1 MKPELLLSVDSKQ
14 SFWIDPRTKLYML
27 VIFSIVMIDGKTDGI
42 SFWLKPILALIPFF
56 LLLSGRRKKIAIIYL
71 IVFIVSWTVN
81 VFLVPYMGLIGTI
94 IISLLAQFGTRW
106 FPSAMMG
113 YYLLSTTKVSEFVLA
128 MQRMHIPEAF
138 IIPFSVMFRF
148 FPTISEEAGS
158 IGKRYA
164 YERNH
169 GEKFFKNPQAV
180 LEYRIV
186 PLMMSVVTIGNDLSA
201 AALTRGLGNGKKRTS
216 ICKIGFHWKDFALM
230 IIVTAALLVFLLFR
244 RAEMIEFK
252 DVAFQYE
259 QGSSKGKIENINL
272 TIHDGEVVLIC
283 GESGCGKTTL
293 TRLINGLIPHY
304 YEGTLTGQTIV
315 EGIDV
320 KNVSLYALSGV
331 VGSVFQ
337 NPRTQFFT
345 VDTTSEIA
353 FGCEN
358 LAIDAD
364 EINLRIEKTV
374 GALKIEDLLNRS
386 LFALSGGEKQKIAC
400 ASVSAM
406 EPDIFVLD
414 EPSSNLDIKS
424 IRELKDVLRKWKA
437 QGKTIVIAEHRL
449 YYLMDIADRVLYMQ
463 GGQIKENLSISDF
476 KKKSTGELHALG
488 LRTLQS
494 EDFSKMQ
501 STVCATKQLYIRDF
515 EVSYKNASGGKTKK
529 RKVLDISDLMIP
541 QGSVVGVVGNNG
553 AGKTTFANNL
563 CGLLKTAKGCMSM
576 NGKTYMAN
584 QRIKTCYMV
593 MQDVNHQLF
602 TESVMDEIL
611 LSLDNSDEE
620 KAVHEAES
628 IMESL
633 HISEFRDAH
642 PMSLSGG
649 QKQRVAIASA
659 IASDKQVIV
668 FDEPTS
674 GLDYRHMK
682 KVAENLRELSS
693 LGKTL
698 FIVTHDPELIAECC
712 NYFVFI
718 ENGKVLWS
726 DGWNRISRERLQKFF
741 AFEDD

>member
-1 MKPELLLSVDSKQ
+1 
-14 SFWIDPRTKLYML
+14 
-27 VIFSIVMIDGKTDGI
+27 
-42 SFWLKPILALIPFF
+42 
-56 LLLSGRRKKIAIIYL
+56 
-71 IVFIVSWTVN
+71 
-81 VFLVPYMGLIGTI
+81 
-94 IISLLAQFGTRW
+94 
-106 FPSAMMG
+106 
-113 YYLLSTTKVSEFVLA
+113 
-128 MQRMHIPEAF
+128 
-138 IIPFSVMFRF
+138 
-148 FPTISEEAGS
+148 
-158 IGKRYA
+158 
-164 YERNH
+164 
-169 GEKFFKNPQAV
+169 
-180 LEYRIV
+180 
-186 PLMMSVVTIGNDLSA
+186 
-201 AALTRGLGNGKKRTS
+201 
-216 ICKIGFHWKDFALM
+216 
-230 IIVTAALLVFLLFR
+230 
-244 RAEMIEFK
+244 MIEFK

-259 QGSSKGKIENINL
+259 QGSSKGKIKNINL

-364 EINLRIEKTV
+364 EINSRIEKTV

-593 MQDVNHQLF
+593 MQEVNHQLF
-602 TESVMDEIL
+602 TESVKDEIAI
-611 LSLDNSDEE
+611 SMVREN
-620 KAVHEAES
+620 AEQAQK
-628 IMESL
+628 I
-633 HISEFRDAH
+633 ISELDLLVVQERH

-649 QKQRVAIASA
+649 QKQRVALASA
-659 IASDKQVIV
+659 IASNRSIL
-668 FDEPTS
+668 FLDEPTS
-674 GLDYRHMK
+674 GLDFRHMK
-682 KVAENLRELSS
+682 EVADLLRQLQRD
-693 LGKTL
+693 GDTVYV
-698 FIVTHDPELIAECC
+698 ITHDLELILECC
-712 NYFVFI
+712 TNVIHFQDGTIVDQYQVDEAGLRKIKNYFAG
-718 ENGKVLWS
+718 EN
-726 DGWNRISRERLQKFF
+726 RLTSVTKQ
-741 AFEDD
+741 

>member
-1 MKPELLLSVDSKQ
+1 
-14 SFWIDPRTKLYML
+14 
-27 VIFSIVMIDGKTDGI
+27 
-42 SFWLKPILALIPFF
+42 
-56 LLLSGRRKKIAIIYL
+56 
-71 IVFIVSWTVN
+71 
-81 VFLVPYMGLIGTI
+81 
-94 IISLLAQFGTRW
+94 
-106 FPSAMMG
+106 
-113 YYLLSTTKVSEFVLA
+113 
-128 MQRMHIPEAF
+128 
-138 IIPFSVMFRF
+138 
-148 FPTISEEAGS
+148 
-158 IGKRYA
+158 
-164 YERNH
+164 
-169 GEKFFKNPQAV
+169 
-180 LEYRIV
+180 
-186 PLMMSVVTIGNDLSA
+186 
-201 AALTRGLGNGKKRTS
+201 
-216 ICKIGFHWKDFALM
+216 
-230 IIVTAALLVFLLFR
+230 
-244 RAEMIEFK
+244 MIEFK
-252 DVAFQYE
+252 DVSFQYE

-315 EGIDV
+315 EGVDV

-358 LAIDAD
+358 LGIDAE
-364 EINLRIEKTV
+364 EINSRIERTV
-374 GALKIEDLLNRS
+374 DELKIEDLLNRS

-406 EPDIFVLD
+406 EPSILVLD
-414 EPSSNLDIKS
+414 EPSSNLDIRS
-424 IRELKDVLRKWKA
+424 IRELKNVLKKWKS

-449 YYLMDIADRVLYMQ
+449 YYLMDIADRVLLMQ
-463 GGQIKENLSISDF
+463 DGHIKENYSVSDF
-476 KKKSTGELHALG
+476 REKSTDELHTLG

-494 EDFSKMQ
+494 EDFSRMQ
-501 STVCATKQLYIRDF
+501 SVVSATKQLYIRDF
-515 EVSYKNASGGKTKK
+515 EASYKDSSGRKK
-529 RKVLDISDLMIP
+529 KKQKVLDISDLMIP
-541 QGSVVGVVGNNG
+541 QGSVVGVIGNNG

-563 CGLLKTAKGCMSM
+563 SGMLQTGKGCMSM
-576 NGKTYMAN
+576 DGKTYMAN
-584 QRIKTCYMV
+584 QRLKVCYMV

-602 TESVMDEIL
+602 TESVLDEIM
-611 LSLDNSDEE
+611 LSLDNTDEE
-620 KAVHEAES
+620 KAMLEAER
-628 IMESL
+628 IMENL
-633 HISEFRDAH
+633 HISEFKEAH

-659 IASDKQVIV
+659 LASDKQIIV

-674 GLDYRHMK
+674 GLDYQHMK

-726 DGWNRISRERLQKFF
+726 DGWNRISRERLQRFF
-741 AFEDD
+741 AFEGD

>member
-1 MKPELLLSVDSKQ
+1 
-14 SFWIDPRTKLYML
+14 
-27 VIFSIVMIDGKTDGI
+27 
-42 SFWLKPILALIPFF
+42 
-56 LLLSGRRKKIAIIYL
+56 
-71 IVFIVSWTVN
+71 
-81 VFLVPYMGLIGTI
+81 
-94 IISLLAQFGTRW
+94 
-106 FPSAMMG
+106 
-113 YYLLSTTKVSEFVLA
+113 
-128 MQRMHIPEAF
+128 
-138 IIPFSVMFRF
+138 
-148 FPTISEEAGS
+148 
-158 IGKRYA
+158 
-164 YERNH
+164 
-169 GEKFFKNPQAV
+169 
-180 LEYRIV
+180 
-186 PLMMSVVTIGNDLSA
+186 
-201 AALTRGLGNGKKRTS
+201 
-216 ICKIGFHWKDFALM
+216 
-230 IIVTAALLVFLLFR
+230 
-244 RAEMIEFK
+244 MIEFK

-364 EINLRIEKTV
+364 EINSRIEKTV

-386 LFALSGGEKQKIAC
+386 LFALSGGEKQKVAC

-449 YYLMDIADRVLYMQ
+449 YYLMDIADRILYMQ

-515 EVSYKNASGGKTKK
+515 EVSYK
-529 RKVLDISDLMIP
+529 
-541 QGSVVGVVGNNG
+541 
-553 AGKTTFANNL
+553 
-563 CGLLKTAKGCMSM
+563 
-576 NGKTYMAN
+576 
-584 QRIKTCYMV
+584 
-593 MQDVNHQLF
+593 
-602 TESVMDEIL
+602 
-611 LSLDNSDEE
+611 LSL
-620 KAVHEAES
+620 
-628 IMESL
+628 I
-633 HISEFRDAH
+633 HI
-642 PMSLSGG
+642 
-649 QKQRVAIASA
+649 
-659 IASDKQVIV
+659 
-668 FDEPTS
+668 
-674 GLDYRHMK
+674 
-682 KVAENLRELSS
+682 
-693 LGKTL
+693 
-698 FIVTHDPELIAECC
+698 
-712 NYFVFI
+712 
-718 ENGKVLWS
+718 
-726 DGWNRISRERLQKFF
+726 
-741 AFEDD
+741 

>member
-1 MKPELLLSVDSKQ
+1 
-14 SFWIDPRTKLYML
+14 
-27 VIFSIVMIDGKTDGI
+27 
-42 SFWLKPILALIPFF
+42 
-56 LLLSGRRKKIAIIYL
+56 
-71 IVFIVSWTVN
+71 
-81 VFLVPYMGLIGTI
+81 
-94 IISLLAQFGTRW
+94 
-106 FPSAMMG
+106 
-113 YYLLSTTKVSEFVLA
+113 
-128 MQRMHIPEAF
+128 
-138 IIPFSVMFRF
+138 
-148 FPTISEEAGS
+148 
-158 IGKRYA
+158 
-164 YERNH
+164 
-169 GEKFFKNPQAV
+169 
-180 LEYRIV
+180 
-186 PLMMSVVTIGNDLSA
+186 
-201 AALTRGLGNGKKRTS
+201 
-216 ICKIGFHWKDFALM
+216 
-230 IIVTAALLVFLLFR
+230 
-244 RAEMIEFK
+244 MIEFK
-252 DVAFQYE
+252 DVSFQYE

-304 YEGTLTGQTIV
+304 YEGTLSGQTIV

-358 LAIDAD
+358 LAINAD

-374 GALKIEDLLNRS
+374 SALKIENLLNRS

-406 EPDIFVLD
+406 EPNIFVLD

-424 IRELKDVLRKWKA
+424 IRELKNVLREWKR

-463 GGQIKENLSISDF
+463 DGQIKENLSISDF
-476 KKKSTGELHALG
+476 KKKSADELHTLG

-494 EDFSKMQ
+494 EDFCKMQ
-501 STVCATKQLYIRDF
+501 SVACATKQLYISDF
-515 EVSYKNASGGKTKK
+515 EAFYKNASDGRKKK
-529 RKVLDISDLMIP
+529 RKVLDISELMIP
-541 QGSVVGVVGNNG
+541 QGAVVGVIGNNG
-553 AGKTTFANNL
+553 AGKTTFAYTL
-563 CGLLKTAKGCMSM
+563 CGLLRAAKGYMSM
-576 NGKTYMAN
+576 NGKTYMQN
-584 QRIKTCYMV
+584 QRLKICYTV

-602 TESVMDEIL
+602 TESVIDEIL
-611 LSLDNSDEE
+611 LGLDNSDVE
-620 KAVHEAES
+620 KATSEAER

-633 HISEFRDAH
+633 HISEFRNAH

-682 KVAENLRELSS
+682 KVAENLQKLSS

-726 DGWNRISRERLQKFF
+726 DGWNRISRERLQQFF
-741 AFEDD
+741 AFEE

>member
-1 MKPELLLSVDSKQ
+1 
-14 SFWIDPRTKLYML
+14 
-27 VIFSIVMIDGKTDGI
+27 
-42 SFWLKPILALIPFF
+42 
-56 LLLSGRRKKIAIIYL
+56 
-71 IVFIVSWTVN
+71 
-81 VFLVPYMGLIGTI
+81 
-94 IISLLAQFGTRW
+94 
-106 FPSAMMG
+106 
-113 YYLLSTTKVSEFVLA
+113 
-128 MQRMHIPEAF
+128 
-138 IIPFSVMFRF
+138 
-148 FPTISEEAGS
+148 
-158 IGKRYA
+158 
-164 YERNH
+164 
-169 GEKFFKNPQAV
+169 
-180 LEYRIV
+180 
-186 PLMMSVVTIGNDLSA
+186 
-201 AALTRGLGNGKKRTS
+201 
-216 ICKIGFHWKDFALM
+216 
-230 IIVTAALLVFLLFR
+230 
-244 RAEMIEFK
+244 MIEFK
-252 DVAFQYE
+252 DVSFQYE

-304 YEGTLTGQTIV
+304 YEGTLSGQTIV

-358 LAIDAD
+358 LAISAD
-364 EINLRIEKTV
+364 EINLRIEKTA

-424 IRELKDVLRKWKA
+424 IRELKNVLREWKA

-463 GGQIKENLSISDF
+463 DGQIKENLSISDF
-476 KKKSTGELHALG
+476 KRKSTDELHMLG
-488 LRTLQS
+488 LRALQS

-501 STVCATKQLYIRDF
+501 SVVCATKQLYIRDF
-515 EVSYKNASGGKTKK
+515 EASYKNASDGRKKK
-529 RKVLDISDLMIP
+529 RKVLDISELMIP
-541 QGSVVGVVGNNG
+541 QGAVVGVIGNNG
-553 AGKTTFANNL
+553 AGKTTFAYNL
-563 CGLLKTAKGCMSM
+563 CGLLRAAKGYMSM
-576 NGKTYMAN
+576 NGKTYIQN
-584 QRIKTCYMV
+584 QRLKICYMV

-602 TESVMDEIL
+602 TESVIDEIL
-611 LSLDNSDEE
+611 LGLDNSDVE
-620 KAVHEAES
+620 KATSEAER

-633 HISEFRDAH
+633 HISEFRNAH

-682 KVAENLRELSS
+682 KVAENLQKLSS

-726 DGWNRISRERLQKFF
+726 DGWNRISRERLQQFF
-741 AFEDD
+741 AFEE

>member
-1 MKPELLLSVDSKQ
+1 
-14 SFWIDPRTKLYML
+14 
-27 VIFSIVMIDGKTDGI
+27 
-42 SFWLKPILALIPFF
+42 
-56 LLLSGRRKKIAIIYL
+56 
-71 IVFIVSWTVN
+71 
-81 VFLVPYMGLIGTI
+81 
-94 IISLLAQFGTRW
+94 
-106 FPSAMMG
+106 
-113 YYLLSTTKVSEFVLA
+113 
-128 MQRMHIPEAF
+128 
-138 IIPFSVMFRF
+138 
-148 FPTISEEAGS
+148 
-158 IGKRYA
+158 
-164 YERNH
+164 
-169 GEKFFKNPQAV
+169 
-180 LEYRIV
+180 
-186 PLMMSVVTIGNDLSA
+186 
-201 AALTRGLGNGKKRTS
+201 
-216 ICKIGFHWKDFALM
+216 
-230 IIVTAALLVFLLFR
+230 
-244 RAEMIEFK
+244 MIEFK
-252 DVAFQYE
+252 DVSFQYE

-358 LAIDAD
+358 LAINEE

-374 GALKIEDLLNRS
+374 SALKIENLLNRS

-406 EPDIFVLD
+406 EPNIFVLD

-424 IRELKDVLRKWKA
+424 IRELKNVLREWKI

-463 GGQIKENLSISDF
+463 DGQIKENLSISDF
-476 KKKSTGELHALG
+476 KKKSADELHTLG

-494 EDFSKMQ
+494 EDFCKMQ
-501 STVCATKQLYIRDF
+501 SVACATKQLYISDF
-515 EVSYKNASGGKTKK
+515 EASYKNASDGRKKK
-529 RKVLDISDLMIP
+529 RKVLDISELMIP
-541 QGSVVGVVGNNG
+541 QGAVVGVIGNNG
-553 AGKTTFANNL
+553 AGKTTFAYTL
-563 CGLLKTAKGCMSM
+563 CGLLRAAKGYMSM
-576 NGKTYMAN
+576 NGKTYMQN
-584 QRIKTCYMV
+584 QRLKICYMV

-602 TESVMDEIL
+602 TESVIDEIL
-611 LSLDNSDEE
+611 LGLDNSDVE
-620 KAVHEAES
+620 KATSEAER

-633 HISEFRDAH
+633 HISEFRNAH

-682 KVAENLRELSS
+682 KVAENLQKLSS

-726 DGWNRISRERLQKFF
+726 DGWNRISRERLQQFF
-741 AFEDD
+741 AFEE

>member
-1 MKPELLLSVDSKQ
+1 
-14 SFWIDPRTKLYML
+14 
-27 VIFSIVMIDGKTDGI
+27 
-42 SFWLKPILALIPFF
+42 
-56 LLLSGRRKKIAIIYL
+56 
-71 IVFIVSWTVN
+71 
-81 VFLVPYMGLIGTI
+81 
-94 IISLLAQFGTRW
+94 
-106 FPSAMMG
+106 
-113 YYLLSTTKVSEFVLA
+113 
-128 MQRMHIPEAF
+128 
-138 IIPFSVMFRF
+138 
-148 FPTISEEAGS
+148 
-158 IGKRYA
+158 
-164 YERNH
+164 
-169 GEKFFKNPQAV
+169 
-180 LEYRIV
+180 
-186 PLMMSVVTIGNDLSA
+186 
-201 AALTRGLGNGKKRTS
+201 
-216 ICKIGFHWKDFALM
+216 
-230 IIVTAALLVFLLFR
+230 
-244 RAEMIEFK
+244 MIEFK

-315 EGIDV
+315 EGVDV

-358 LAIDAD
+358 LGIDAE
-364 EINLRIEKTV
+364 EINSRIERTV
-374 GALKIEDLLNRS
+374 DELKIEDLLNRS

-406 EPDIFVLD
+406 EPSILVLD
-414 EPSSNLDIKS
+414 EPSSNLDIRS
-424 IRELKDVLRKWKA
+424 IRELKNVLKKWKS

-449 YYLMDIADRVLYMQ
+449 YYLMDIADRVLLMQ
-463 GGQIKENLSISDF
+463 DGHIKENYSVSDF
-476 KKKSTGELHALG
+476 REKSTDELHTLG

-494 EDFSKMQ
+494 EDFSRMQ
-501 STVCATKQLYIRDF
+501 SVVSATKQLYIRDF
-515 EVSYKNASGGKTKK
+515 EASYKDSSGRKK
-529 RKVLDISDLMIP
+529 KKQKVLDISDLMIP
-541 QGSVVGVVGNNG
+541 QGSVVGVIGNNG

-563 CGLLKTAKGCMSM
+563 CGMLQTGKGCMSM
-576 NGKTYMAN
+576 DGKTYMAN
-584 QRIKTCYMV
+584 QRLKVCYMV

-602 TESVMDEIL
+602 TESVLDEIM
-611 LSLDNSDEE
+611 LSLDNTDEE
-620 KAVHEAES
+620 KAMLEAER
-628 IMESL
+628 IMENL
-633 HISEFRDAH
+633 HISEFKEAH

-659 IASDKQVIV
+659 LASDKQIIV

-674 GLDYRHMK
+674 GLDYQHMK

-726 DGWNRISRERLQKFF
+726 DGWNRISRERLQRFF
-741 AFEDD
+741 AFEGD

>member
-1 MKPELLLSVDSKQ
+1 
-14 SFWIDPRTKLYML
+14 
-27 VIFSIVMIDGKTDGI
+27 
-42 SFWLKPILALIPFF
+42 
-56 LLLSGRRKKIAIIYL
+56 
-71 IVFIVSWTVN
+71 
-81 VFLVPYMGLIGTI
+81 
-94 IISLLAQFGTRW
+94 
-106 FPSAMMG
+106 
-113 YYLLSTTKVSEFVLA
+113 
-128 MQRMHIPEAF
+128 
-138 IIPFSVMFRF
+138 
-148 FPTISEEAGS
+148 
-158 IGKRYA
+158 
-164 YERNH
+164 
-169 GEKFFKNPQAV
+169 
-180 LEYRIV
+180 
-186 PLMMSVVTIGNDLSA
+186 
-201 AALTRGLGNGKKRTS
+201 
-216 ICKIGFHWKDFALM
+216 
-230 IIVTAALLVFLLFR
+230 
-244 RAEMIEFK
+244 MIEFK
-252 DVAFQYE
+252 DVSFQYE
-259 QGSSKGKIENINL
+259 QGISKGKIENINL

-304 YEGTLTGQTIV
+304 YEGTLSGQTIV

-358 LAIDAD
+358 LAINEE

-374 GALKIEDLLNRS
+374 SALKIENLLNRS

-406 EPDIFVLD
+406 EPNIFVLD

-424 IRELKDVLRKWKA
+424 IRELKNVLREWKI

-463 GGQIKENLSISDF
+463 DGQIKENLSISDF
-476 KKKSTGELHALG
+476 KKKSADELHTLG

-494 EDFSKMQ
+494 EDFCKMQ
-501 STVCATKQLYIRDF
+501 SVACATKQLYISDF
-515 EVSYKNASGGKTKK
+515 EASYKNASDGRKKK
-529 RKVLDISDLMIP
+529 RKVLDISELMIP
-541 QGSVVGVVGNNG
+541 QGAVVGVIGNNG
-553 AGKTTFANNL
+553 AGKTTFAYTL
-563 CGLLKTAKGCMSM
+563 CGLLRAAKGYMSM
-576 NGKTYMAN
+576 NGKTYMQN
-584 QRIKTCYMV
+584 QRLKICYMV

-602 TESVMDEIL
+602 TESVIDEIL
-611 LSLDNSDEE
+611 LGLDNSDVE
-620 KAVHEAES
+620 KATSEAER

-633 HISEFRDAH
+633 HISEFRNAH

-682 KVAENLRELSS
+682 KVAENLQKLSS

-726 DGWNRISRERLQKFF
+726 DGWNRISRERLQQFF
-741 AFEDD
+741 AFEE

>member
-1 MKPELLLSVDSKQ
+1 
-14 SFWIDPRTKLYML
+14 
-27 VIFSIVMIDGKTDGI
+27 
-42 SFWLKPILALIPFF
+42 
-56 LLLSGRRKKIAIIYL
+56 
-71 IVFIVSWTVN
+71 
-81 VFLVPYMGLIGTI
+81 
-94 IISLLAQFGTRW
+94 
-106 FPSAMMG
+106 
-113 YYLLSTTKVSEFVLA
+113 
-128 MQRMHIPEAF
+128 
-138 IIPFSVMFRF
+138 
-148 FPTISEEAGS
+148 
-158 IGKRYA
+158 
-164 YERNH
+164 
-169 GEKFFKNPQAV
+169 
-180 LEYRIV
+180 
-186 PLMMSVVTIGNDLSA
+186 
-201 AALTRGLGNGKKRTS
+201 
-216 ICKIGFHWKDFALM
+216 
-230 IIVTAALLVFLLFR
+230 
-244 RAEMIEFK
+244 MIEFK

-345 VDTTSEIA
+345 VD
-353 FGCEN
+353 
-358 LAIDAD
+358 
-364 EINLRIEKTV
+364 
-374 GALKIEDLLNRS
+374 
-386 LFALSGGEKQKIAC
+386 
-400 ASVSAM
+400 
-406 EPDIFVLD
+406 
-414 EPSSNLDIKS
+414 IKS

-449 YYLMDIADRVLYMQ
+449 YYLMDIADRILYMQ

-515 EVSYKNASGGKTKK
+515 EVSYKNASGGKKKK

-620 KAVHEAES
+620 KAAHEAES

-726 DGWNRISRERLQKFF
+726 DGWNRISRERLQRFF
-741 AFEDD
+741 AFEGD

>member
-1 MKPELLLSVDSKQ
+1 
-14 SFWIDPRTKLYML
+14 
-27 VIFSIVMIDGKTDGI
+27 
-42 SFWLKPILALIPFF
+42 
-56 LLLSGRRKKIAIIYL
+56 
-71 IVFIVSWTVN
+71 
-81 VFLVPYMGLIGTI
+81 
-94 IISLLAQFGTRW
+94 
-106 FPSAMMG
+106 
-113 YYLLSTTKVSEFVLA
+113 
-128 MQRMHIPEAF
+128 
-138 IIPFSVMFRF
+138 
-148 FPTISEEAGS
+148 
-158 IGKRYA
+158 
-164 YERNH
+164 
-169 GEKFFKNPQAV
+169 
-180 LEYRIV
+180 
-186 PLMMSVVTIGNDLSA
+186 
-201 AALTRGLGNGKKRTS
+201 
-216 ICKIGFHWKDFALM
+216 
-230 IIVTAALLVFLLFR
+230 
-244 RAEMIEFK
+244 MIEFK
-252 DVAFQYE
+252 DVSFQYE

-304 YEGTLTGQTIV
+304 YEGTLSGQTIV

-358 LAIDAD
+358 LAINEE

-374 GALKIEDLLNRS
+374 SALKIENLLNRS

-406 EPDIFVLD
+406 EPNIFVLD

-424 IRELKDVLRKWKA
+424 IRELKNVLREWKI

-463 GGQIKENLSISDF
+463 DGQIKENLSISDF
-476 KKKSTGELHALG
+476 KKKSADELHTLG

-494 EDFSKMQ
+494 EDFCKMQ
-501 STVCATKQLYIRDF
+501 SVACATKQLYISDF
-515 EVSYKNASGGKTKK
+515 EASYKNASDGRKKK
-529 RKVLDISDLMIP
+529 RKVLDISELMIP
-541 QGSVVGVVGNNG
+541 QGAVVGVIGNNG
-553 AGKTTFANNL
+553 AGKTTFAYTL
-563 CGLLKTAKGCMSM
+563 CGLLRAAKGYMSM
-576 NGKTYMAN
+576 NGKTYMQN
-584 QRIKTCYMV
+584 QRLKICYMV

-602 TESVMDEIL
+602 TESVIDEIL
-611 LSLDNSDEE
+611 LGLDNSDVE
-620 KAVHEAES
+620 KATSEAER

-633 HISEFRDAH
+633 HISEFRNAH

-649 QKQRVAIASA
+649 QKQRVAIARA

-682 KVAENLRELSS
+682 KVAENLQKLSS

-726 DGWNRISRERLQKFF
+726 DGWNRISRERLQQFF
-741 AFEDD
+741 AFEE

>member
-1 MKPELLLSVDSKQ
+1 MKV
-14 SFWIDPRTKLYML
+14 Y
-27 VIFSIVMIDGKTDGI
+27 KTQDI
-42 SFWLKPILALIPFF
+42 
-56 LLLSGRRKKIAIIYL
+56 R
-71 IVFIVSWTVN
+71 N
-81 VFLVPYMGLIGTI
+81 V
-94 IISLLAQFGTRW
+94 
-106 FPSAMMG
+106 
-113 YYLLSTTKVSEFVLA
+113 
-128 MQRMHIPEAF
+128 
-138 IIPFSVMFRF
+138 
-148 FPTISEEAGS
+148 
-158 IGKRYA
+158 
-164 YERNH
+164 
-169 GEKFFKNPQAV
+169 AV
-180 LEYRIV
+180 L
-186 PLMMSVVTIGNDLSA
+186 GH
-201 AALTRGLGNGKKRTS
+201 G
-216 ICKIGFHWKDFALM
+216 
-230 IIVTAALLVFLLFR
+230 
-244 RAEMIEFK
+244 
-252 DVAFQYE
+252 
-259 QGSSKGKIENINL
+259 
-272 TIHDGEVVLIC
+272 
-283 GESGCGKTTL
+283 GCGKTTL

-400 ASVSAM
+400 A
-406 EPDIFVLD
+406 
-414 EPSSNLDIKS
+414 
-424 IRELKDVLRKWKA
+424 
-437 QGKTIVIAEHRL
+437 KTIVIAEHRL

-515 EVSYKNASGGKTKK
+515 EVSYKNASGGKKKK

-620 KAVHEAES
+620 KAAHEAES